1 MKNEVKKLQPPS
13 LTQMYRILSLIGCI
27 VGVYAV
33 CAVFLTAFCFCIRG
47 KRTKITECRLRSE
60 AILAANGKIQKE
72 QEQIEAQP
80 DGA

>member
-1 MKNEVKKLQPPS
+1 MPLE
-13 LTQMYRILSLIGCI
+13 IG
-27 VGVYAV
+27 G
-33 CAVFLTAFCFCIRG
+33 
-47 KRTKITECRLRSE
+47 